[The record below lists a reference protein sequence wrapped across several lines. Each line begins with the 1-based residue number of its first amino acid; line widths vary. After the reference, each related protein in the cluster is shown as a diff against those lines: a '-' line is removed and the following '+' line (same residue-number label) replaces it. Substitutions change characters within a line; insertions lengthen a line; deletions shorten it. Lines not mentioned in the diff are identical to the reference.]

1 MRLAESPE
9 SPPRFSPPAKNAYAR
24 TSRLPPATASAPSRL
39 LRSGQPSKF
48 GGRAASPS
56 SNSSCDAAGDSESS
70 SRPDISLQI
79 RRLAPA
85 PRQPAPYSSDTTSFL
100 ARGRLPFL

>member
-1 MRLAESPE
+1 MRLAESPA
-9 SPPRFSPPAKNAYAR
+9 SLPHFSPQVKDVHAR
-24 TSRLPPATASAPSRL
+24 TSRSPPATASAPSRL

-79 RRLAPA
+79 PRLAPP
-85 PRQPAPYSSDTTSFL
+85 PRQPAPYSSDTTSLL
-100 ARGRLPFL
+100 ARRRLPSR